1 MKCGATRRLDST
13 AAFIIRSIKYQV
25 GPTSRYVLYFCFC
38 AFAPLILFLGGG
50 CVCIENSWTYLPGLQ
65 FILAGLVGKTAA
77 FFGVPAM
84 RLALDVIVYFG
95 VIAVFVTK
103 VMVLEEAGTITP
115 WELLWLGYL
124 LGAVWQQV
132 GGCVCVDRLPQS
144 SSAVFAPWFEP
155 CR

>member
-1 MKCGATRRLDST
+1 MYIIPGKAYFTVRFCVSICVRPRR
-13 AAFIIRSIKYQV
+13 
-25 GPTSRYVLYFCFC
+25 YFYCF
-38 AFAPLILFLGGG
+38 FWGG
-50 CVCIENSWTYLPGLQ
+50 CCRVCIENSWTYLPGLQ

-103 VMVLEEAGTITP
+103 VMVLKEAGTITP

-124 LGAVWQQV
+124 VGAVWQQV
-132 GGCVCVDRLPQS
+132 GGCVCVCPLCFFHLLLHHTYRLPS
-144 SSAVFAPWFEP
+144 SSLAVFVP
-155 CR
+155 